1 MKLKKTIILFEP
13 NDFPF
18 EDNGFKKPTKTN
30 PKYWEG
36 DVRRTF
42 DYVYAPSFPKIE
54 AAYAAAGIKVFG
66 AEDRPHPVKE
76 EVVLEDTV
84 EDNSESVTK
93 EDFIPE
99 VSEPLQAS
107 DKNPNWR
114 NLPAAQLK
122 EIAQGRV
129 EEEVTTKKRAIEI
142 LEGLD
147 YEG

>member
-13 NDFPF
+13 NDYPF
-18 EDNGFKKPTKTN
+18 EENGFKKPTKTN

-54 AAYAAAGIKVFG
+54 AAYVAAGIKVFG
-66 AEDRPHPVKE
+66 AEDRPQPVKE

-84 EDNSESVTK
+84 EEDQESVTK

-99 VSEPLQAS
+99 VSEPKPA
-107 DKNPNWR
+107 KNPDWR
-114 NLPAAQLK
+114 DLPAAQLK

-142 LEGLD
+142 LEGLG